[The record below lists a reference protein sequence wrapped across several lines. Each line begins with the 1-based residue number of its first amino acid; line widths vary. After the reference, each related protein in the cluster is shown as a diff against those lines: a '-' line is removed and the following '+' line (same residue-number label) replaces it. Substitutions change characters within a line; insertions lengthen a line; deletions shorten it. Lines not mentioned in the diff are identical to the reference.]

1 MARRFSFLRRT
12 PNAPGNVPRLSRSY
26 LWFLLAAALFMR
38 AVLPQGY
45 MPERTGSGAI
55 AVVVCGSGA
64 VHRIP
69 VGDEGDEQQRA
80 EPPCT
85 FAGLAAPAV
94 PAPALP
100 ELRFSAR
107 AALAHADLA
116 RVTAPFAAPHR
127 HPPARGPPL
136 TV

>member
-1 MARRFSFLRRT
+1 MTRPSHPF
-12 PNAPGNVPRLSRSY
+12 

-45 MPERTGSGAI
+45 MPERSTSGSI

-64 VHRIP
+64 IHRIP
-69 VGDEGDEQQRA
+69 IGDGDDRGDGQQQRA
-80 EPPCT
+80 EPPCA

-100 ELRFSAR
+100 ELLLPAR
-107 AALAHADLA
+107 AVLA
-116 RVTAPFAAPHR
+116 RAQQARVIAPVAAPHL
-127 HPPARGPPL
+127 HPPARGPPP
-136 TV
+136 TA

>member
-1 MARRFSFLRRT
+1 VTRPSHPF
-12 PNAPGNVPRLSRSY
+12 

-45 MPERTGSGAI
+45 MPERSTSGSI

-69 VGDEGDEQQRA
+69 IGDGDDREGQQRA
-80 EPPCT
+80 EPPCA

-94 PAPALP
+94 PAPALA
-100 ELRFSAR
+100 ELLLPAR
-107 AALAHADLA
+107 AVLANADA
-116 RVTAPFAAPHR
+116 ERVVAPIAAPHI

-136 TV
+136 TA